1 MDLRF
6 LNIIENNLKLTNSQP
21 VVIAFSGGMDSVCLL
36 KLFTILENPLIIAH
50 FNHGIRKNADRDE
63 QFARMWARKMGYDF
77 VSEKADVVEFAKK
90 NHLSLEE
97 AARIRRYDFLYR
109 VAKEN
114 RVPYIAVGH
123 HADDQIETIFMHL
136 MRGSGLSGLAG
147 MKEIAVIPEFDSEIK
162 ILRPLLSFWRYEIE
176 EYCTKNNLD
185 YVVDETNFSNLY
197 ERNRI
202 RHEILPFLNER
213 YSGLNQ
219 RLLNMVN
226 VLQGEDEL
234 IQELLS
240 QIWDSICL
248 QQDSRFI
255 RLNLPELKKQT
266 LGLQRR
272 IIRFVAF
279 LLRPDLRDL
288 SFKNIENLLNF
299 MDKNKTGEID
309 LQDHLVAIFTN
320 KEILFGSKSKDWV
333 GLLYPQLL
341 SPLKIETGKHDWIQ
355 ISENWFFQIEVIEES
370 TKIQMKT
377 ENEFTAFLDEEKI
390 GEFIMLRGKK
400 DGDRFQPLGMEI
412 GSIKISDI
420 FINEKVMQA
429 AREKWPLVTN
439 SDDRIIWIPG
449 YRLANEFRV
458 TDSTKKIIK
467 MSVLKNFS

>member
-6 LNIIENNLKLTNSQP
+6 NNIIENNLKLTNTQP

-36 KLFTILENPLIIAH
+36 NLFSSLENPLIIVH

-63 QFARMWARKMGYDF
+63 QFARMWAEKLGYDF
-77 VSEKADVVEFAKK
+77 VSEKADVVEFAKE

-97 AARIRRYDFLYR
+97 AARKRRYDFLYR
-109 VAKEN
+109 VA
-114 RVPYIAVGH
+114 RDYRAFYIAVGH

-147 MKEIAVIPEFDSEIK
+147 MKEIAVIPEFDSEVK

-176 EYCTKNNLD
+176 EYCSKNNLD

-213 YSGLNQ
+213 YNGLNQ
-219 RLLNMVN
+219 RLLNMAN

-234 IQELLS
+234 IQEHLS
-240 QIWDSICL
+240 KIWDSICL

-255 RLNLPELKKQT
+255 RLNLSELKKQP

-272 IIRFVAF
+272 IVRFVAF
-279 LLRPDLRDL
+279 LLHPDLRDL
-288 SFKNIENLLNF
+288 SFKNVENLLNF
-299 MDKNKTGEID
+299 MDKNKPGEID
-309 LQDHLVAIFTN
+309 LQDRLVAIFTTN
-320 KEILFGSKSKDWV
+320 EILFGSKSKDWI
-333 GLLYPQLL
+333 GLLYPQVR
-341 SPLKIETGKHDWIQ
+341 STLKVETGKQDCIE
-355 ISENWFFQIEVIEES
+355 ISENWLFQIELIKES
-370 TKIQMKT
+370 INIQIKT
-377 ENEFTAFLDEEKI
+377 ENEFTVLLDREKI
-390 GEFIMLRGKK
+390 SEFIFLRRKK
-400 DGDRFQPLGMEI
+400 DGDRFQPLGMEK

-439 SDDRIIWIPG
+439 SEDRIIWIPG
-449 YRLANEFRV
+449 YRPAHEFRV

-467 MSVLKNFS
+467 MSILKKNS

>member
-6 LNIIENNLKLTNSQP
+6 LNIIENNLKLTNTQP

-36 KLFTILENPLIIAH
+36 NLFITLKNPLIIAH

-63 QFARMWARKMGYDF
+63 QFARMRAKQLGYDF
-77 VSEKADVVEFAKK
+77 VSETADVVEFAKE

-97 AARIRRYDFLYR
+97 AARIRRYGFLYR
-109 VAKEN
+109 VARDN
-114 RVPYIAVGH
+114 CAPYIAVGH

-136 MRGSGLSGLAG
+136 MRGSGVSGLAG
-147 MKEIAVIPEFDSEIK
+147 MKEIAIIPEFDSEIK

-176 EYCTKNNLD
+176 KYCSKNNLD

-219 RLLNMVN
+219 RLLNMAN
-226 VLQGEDEL
+226 ILQGEDEL
-234 IQELLS
+234 IQERLS
-240 QIWDSICL
+240 IIWDSICL
-248 QQDSRFI
+248 QQDRQFI
-255 RLNLPELKKQT
+255 RLNLPELKKQSR
-266 LGLQRR
+266 GFQRR
-272 IIRFVAF
+272 IIRFVAY

-288 SFKNIENLLNF
+288 SFKNIENLLKF

-333 GLLYPQLL
+333 GLLYPQVLV
-341 SPLKIETGKHDWIQ
+341 PIKIKTLKKECID
-355 ISENWFFQIEVIEES
+355 ISENWSFQIEVINEA
-370 TKIQMKT
+370 INNQIKT
-377 ENEFTAFLDEEKI
+377 NNEFTVFLDGEKI
-390 GEFIMLRGKK
+390 SEFIMLRGKK
-400 DGDRFQPLGMEI
+400 VGDRFQPIGMEK
-412 GSIKISDI
+412 GSLKISDI
-420 FINEKVMQA
+420 FINEKVLQA

-449 YRLANEFRV
+449 YRPANEFRV
-458 TDSTKKIIK
+458 TGSSKKIIK
-467 MSVLKNFS
+467 MSVLRKTS

>member
-36 KLFTILENPLIIAH
+36 NLFTTLENPFIIAH

-63 QFARMWARKMGYDF
+63 HFARMRAKQLGYDF
-77 VSEKADVVEFAKK
+77 VSEKADVVEFAKE

-109 VAKEN
+109 VARDN
-114 RVPYIAVGH
+114 RAPYIAVGH

-147 MKEIAVIPEFDSEIK
+147 MKEIAVIPEFDPEIK

-176 EYCTKNNLD
+176 EYCTKNSLD

-213 YSGLNQ
+213 YIRLNQ
-219 RLLNMVN
+219 RLLNMAN

-240 QIWDSICL
+240 KIWDSICL

-255 RLNLPELKKQT
+255 RLNLYELKKQP
-266 LGLQRR
+266 LGMQRR

-279 LLRPDLRDL
+279 LLRPELRDL
-288 SFKNIENLLNF
+288 SYKNVDNLLNF
-299 MDKNKTGEID
+299 MDNNKTGEID
-309 LQDHLVAIFTN
+309 LQDRLVAIFTN

-333 GLLYPQLL
+333 GLLYPQLQD
-341 SPLKIETGKHDWIQ
+341 SLKIETGKHDCIE
-355 ISENWFFQIEVIEES
+355 ISENWFFQIQVMEEF
-370 TKIQMKT
+370 TNIQIKT
-377 ENEFTAFLDEEKI
+377 ENEFTVFLDREKI
-390 GEFIMLRGKK
+390 GGFIVLRGKK
-400 DGDRFQPLGMEI
+400 VGDRFQPLGMEI

-420 FINEKVMQA
+420 FINEKVMQP

-449 YRLANEFRV
+449 YRPAHEFRV

-467 MSVLKNFS
+467 MSVLKKIS

>member
-1 MDLRF
+1 MDLQF
-6 LNIIENNLKLTNSQP
+6 LNIIKNNLKLTNTQP

-36 KLFTILENPLIIAH
+36 NLFTTLENPLIIAH
-50 FNHGIRKNADRDE
+50 FNHGIRKHADRDE
-63 QFARMWARKMGYDF
+63 QFARMRARQLGCDF
-77 VSEKADVVEFAKK
+77 VSQKADVLEFAKEY
-90 NHLSLEE
+90 HLSLEE
-97 AARIRRYDFLYR
+97 AARKRRYDFLYR
-109 VAKEN
+109 VARN
-114 RVPYIAVGH
+114 NAAPYIAVGH

-136 MRGSGLSGLAG
+136 LRGSGLSGLAG
-147 MKEIAVIPEFDSEIK
+147 MKDIAVIPEFDSEIK

-219 RLLNMVN
+219 RLLNMAN

-234 IQELLS
+234 IQERLS
-240 QIWDSICL
+240 KIWDSICL
-248 QQDSRFI
+248 QQDRRFI
-255 RLNLPELKKQT
+255 RLNLPELKKQP

-309 LQDHLVAIFTN
+309 LQDRLVAIFTN
-320 KEILFGSKSKDWV
+320 KEILFGSKSKDWM
-333 GLLYPQLL
+333 GLLFPQIRDTV
-341 SPLKIETGKHDWIQ
+341 KIETGKHDCIQ
-355 ISENWFFQIEVIEES
+355 VSENWLFQIELINAP
-370 TKIQMKT
+370 INNQIKT
-377 ENEFTAFLDEEKI
+377 ENEFTVLLDREKI
-390 GEFIMLRGKK
+390 SDYIFLRGRK

-420 FINEKVMQA
+420 FINEKIMQA

-439 SDDRIIWIPG
+439 SDNRILWIPG
-449 YRLANEFRV
+449 YRPAHEFRV

-467 MSVLKNFS
+467 MSVLKKIS